1 MMFVSRGGG
10 AVLPSGKSTT
20 AASSSPASSRR
31 NNSLVSSLTS
41 RSRTLGYFSL
51 SARIGPISVA
61 SAKGCGSPMRKR
73 PCGSASL
80 DATDFSVSVRC
91 NRSRACSST
100 LEPSE
105 FRRGGLTERS
115 SNSAPNAASSLC
127 SCRVIADGVR
137 YRRSAAPTMDP
148 ARANSTR
155 ARKSSNK
162 GTPPEELSELLRTI
176 SRIVPGGQYH
186 GDNYEAAELSVLGH
200 KECL

>member
-1 MMFVSRGGG
+1 
-10 AVLPSGKSTT
+10 
-20 AASSSPASSRR
+20 
-31 NNSLVSSLTS
+31 
-41 RSRTLGYFSL
+41 
-51 SARIGPISVA
+51 
-61 SAKGCGSPMRKR
+61 
-73 PCGSASL
+73 SL
-80 DATDFSVSVRC
+80 DVRDFSASVRC

-137 YRRSAAPTMDP
+137 YRRSAAPATDP

-162 GTPPEELSELLRTI
+162 GTPPKVLPKLLPPN
-176 SRIVPGGQYH
+176 SRIVPSGQYH
-186 GDNYEAAELSVLGH
+186 CDHYEAVELSIFRH
-200 KECL
+200 KGWVSPYRRRTFHEPA